1 MKLEKNG
8 FRKKSFLGA
17 LVVGHLFC
25 SSSNSATEFN
35 NEHEN
40 TCSFPCHI
48 GSFIET
54 FRDMCLYCNYTPKK
68 MSVIF
73 GKKFTINTYIEY
85 IKISCKNL

>member
-25 SSSNSATEFN
+25 SSCNSTTEFN

-54 FRDMCLYCNYTPKK
+54 FRDMCLYVIIPPKK
-68 MSVIF
+68 
-73 GKKFTINTYIEY
+73 
-85 IKISCKNL
+85 CL